1 MGHEII
7 SNVYSVL
14 LNAYGPQGWWPV
26 YTLRDTE
33 GRDERGYAQRL
44 PVKLSPLSRFEIAAG
59 AVLTQN
65 TSWFNVEKT
74 IDSLFCSGLLDPVKI
89 RDVPQTELAASI
101 RQSGYYNQ
109 KARKLKNLAAFLLD
123 GEYLQDGKKDG
134 KIPDRDALL
143 GLWGIGKETADS
155 ILLYAYGVPFF
166 VVDTYTKRI
175 FNRLGVL
182 TGDEKYDEIAEKFSS
197 CFKSDVAV
205 FQDYHA
211 LIVRHAK
218 EHCRKKPECSGC
230 VLKES
235 CLLNLQNNP
244 SSINF

>member
-1 MGHEII
+1 MRHGKI

-26 YTLRDTE
+26 YSLRQTE
-33 GRDERGYAQRL
+33 GRDERGYSDK
-44 PVKLSPLSRFEIAAG
+44 PPGKLSPLSRFEIAAG

-74 IDSLFCSGLLDPVKI
+74 IDTLSRSGLLDPVKI
-89 RDVPQTELAASI
+89 LDVPQSELAASI

-109 KARKLKNLAAFLLD
+109 KARKLKILAAFLLD
-123 GEYLQDGKKDG
+123 GEYLQDGKF
-134 KIPDRDALL
+134 PDRDALL

-182 TGDEKYDEIAEKFSS
+182 TGDEEYDEIAEKFSS
-197 CFKSDVAV
+197 CFKSDAAV
-205 FQDYHA
+205 LQEYHA

-218 EHCRKKPECSGC
+218 EQCRKKPECNGC
-230 VLKES
+230 VLRES

-244 SSINF
+244 SSKNF